1 MTEKDT
7 VRYAIQCHGNQKY
20 GSMPYIYHLHK
31 VAQLVKKWGGSAEQI
46 QAAYLH
52 DTVEDTDTTLGDIQ
66 HNFGSG
72 VAQLV
77 GLLTNQVSKEATF
90 KRIRT
95 NRSAVLIKLCDR
107 LANVTEGGKLD
118 KYRKEHPLFK
128 SILYKPGEFDGLW
141 NELDRLLK
149 V

>member
-1 MTEKDT
+1 MNEKDIIK
-7 VRYAIQCHGNQKY
+7 YAISCHGDQKY
-20 GSMPYIYHLHK
+20 GSMPYVYHLHK

-52 DTVEDTDTTLGDIQ
+52 DVVEDTDVPLSQLQ
-66 HNFGSG
+66 HDFGSG
-72 VAQLV
+72 VSHIV
-77 GLLTNQVSKEATF
+77 DLLTNQGSKESTF

-95 NRSAVLIKLCDR
+95 SKSAVFVKLCDR
-107 LANVTEGGKLD
+107 LANVSEGGKLP
-118 KYRKEHPLFK
+118 KYRKEYPIFR

-141 NELDRLLK
+141 NELDKLLK